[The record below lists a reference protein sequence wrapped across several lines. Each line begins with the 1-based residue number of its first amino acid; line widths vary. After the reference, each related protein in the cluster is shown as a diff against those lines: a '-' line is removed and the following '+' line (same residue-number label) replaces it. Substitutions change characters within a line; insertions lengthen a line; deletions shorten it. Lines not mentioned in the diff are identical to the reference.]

1 MSATVPDSVVAALFG
16 LDDPAAVEVLAVD
29 DVPIHAGDGQGEGVW
44 VVSGFARVSGGHRHD
59 FSVVRKRLRRAA
71 GDRSA
76 WDAVHREVDAY
87 ASGLLDDLSGIEA
100 PRLLG
105 VTERPDGAV
114 DLWLERVAE
123 GSDTT
128 QHWGLDRF
136 GLAARHLG
144 RFGAAGLAAEAAV
157 APAHPWLATDWL
169 RRWVEAAGR
178 EIHRLAA
185 HAHEPQVRTA
195 YPPDVLAVVLDL
207 WEHRQAWLRAL
218 DALPHGLVHQDAF
231 RRNLV
236 DRAGRTVALD
246 WAFVGP
252 APVGAEAAPLVVAS
266 VAFGEWPLERWREL
280 DHAVREGYLAGLRE
294 GGWSGDARLAALG
307 YTASAVLR
315 YPVGT
320 ARLIVPYALGESD
333 PAVIERVLQVPLAE
347 ALRRWGEVGR
357 IGIEL
362 HAEAERLVGPGPG

>member
-1 MSATVPDSVVAALFG
+1 
-16 LDDPAAVEVLAVD
+16 
-29 DVPIHAGDGQGEGVW
+29 
-44 VVSGFARVSGGHRHD
+44 
-59 FSVVRKRLRRAA
+59 
-71 GDRSA
+71 
-76 WDAVHREVDAY
+76 
-87 ASGLLDDLSGIEA
+87 
-100 PRLLG
+100 
-105 VTERPDGAV
+105 V

-123 GSDTT
+123 GSDTA

-144 RFGAAGLAAEAAV
+144 RFGAAGLAEDAAL
-157 APAHPWLATDWL
+157 APVHPWLATDWL
-169 RRWVEAAGR
+169 RRWVEAAGP
-178 EIHRLAA
+178 EIARLAA
-185 HAHEPQVRTA
+185 HADEVLVRTA

-207 WEHRQAWLRAL
+207 WERRHEWLSAL

-252 APVGAEAAPLVVAS
+252 APVGAETAPLVVAS

-280 DHAVREGYLAGLRE
+280 DHAVRGGYLTGLRE

-307 YTASAVLR
+307 HAASAVLR

-333 PAVIERVLQVPLAE
+333 PAVIERVLRVPLAE
-347 ALRRWGEVGR
+347 ALRRWGGVGR
-357 IGIEL
+357 IGVEL
-362 HAEAERLVGPGPG
+362 HAEAARLLGSRPG